1 MHYLRSWINAE
12 LQLGL
17 LAVVDREALHEE
29 GGEPGPGAPTEG
41 VEDKETLQQ
50 RNETLLET
58 LQQRNETLLETLH
71 KGIKP

>member
-29 GGEPGPGAPTEG
+29 GGEPRPSSSTKG
-41 VEDKETLQQ
+41 VEDE
-50 RNETLLET
+50 EALEPGA
-58 LQQRNETLLETLH
+58 LISQLPDAVQDQIHNLFA
-71 KGIKP
+71 